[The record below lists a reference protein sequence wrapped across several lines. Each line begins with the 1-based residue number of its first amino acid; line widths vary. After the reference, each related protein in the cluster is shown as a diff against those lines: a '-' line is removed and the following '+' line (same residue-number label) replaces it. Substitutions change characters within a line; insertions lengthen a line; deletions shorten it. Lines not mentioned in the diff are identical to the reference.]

1 MTQID
6 YFFSPVSPFT
16 YLAGDRLEQLATEV
30 GARIRYIPFDIG
42 AVFGATGG
50 VPVGQRSPQRQAYR
64 LQELKRI
71 QVKTGLPFQVHP
83 AHFPVDGTA
92 ACLTLIQARDQGYPV
107 DPLAHACLEA
117 VWARDLNLAD
127 VMVLGQLLDSVQ
139 LPRSLLDT
147 RDEARATF
155 AAETDEAIQRGVFG
169 SPFYVVGDACFW
181 GQDRL
186 TDLKTHL
193 QQLSKQSGP

>member
-107 DPLAHACLEA
+107 DQLARACLEA

-127 VMVLGQLLDSVQ
+127 VAVLGQLLDSVQ
-139 LPRSLLDT
+139 L
-147 RDEARATF
+147 
-155 AAETDEAIQRGVFG
+155 QR
-169 SPFYVVGDACFW
+169 
-181 GQDRL
+181 
-186 TDLKTHL
+186 
-193 QQLSKQSGP
+193 